1 MRSLGPGKKPVVVP
15 WYPHMG
21 PEDAAVWTR
30 FLERGG
36 HGFEAVWY
44 DVHVG
49 MAVDVPEGSP
59 DWLLRVAA
67 GVTRKRIDVVARRGG
82 LYLIIEVKPYAN
94 QLALGQ
100 AIVYVRLFY
109 KEFASLGPARA
120 CIVCDQVDGDVGP
133 IASEMGVLVFS
144 NEYVPKQS

>member
-1 MRSLGPGKKPVVVP
+1 MPELGPSQKPLVSFR
-15 WYPHMG
+15 YPHMM
-21 PEDAAVWTR
+21 PEDAAVWSR
-30 FLERGG
+30 FLMRED
-36 HGFEAVWY
+36 HGIEAVWY

-49 MAVDVPEGSP
+49 AAVDVPEGSP
-59 DWLLRVAA
+59 AWLLSVAA

-100 AIVYVRLFY
+100 VIVYRQLFPV
-109 KEFASLGPARA
+109 EFPLAGPVMG
-120 CIVCDQVDGDVGP
+120 CIVCDQVDVDVGP
-133 IASEMGVLVFS
+133 IAGDLNVVVFS